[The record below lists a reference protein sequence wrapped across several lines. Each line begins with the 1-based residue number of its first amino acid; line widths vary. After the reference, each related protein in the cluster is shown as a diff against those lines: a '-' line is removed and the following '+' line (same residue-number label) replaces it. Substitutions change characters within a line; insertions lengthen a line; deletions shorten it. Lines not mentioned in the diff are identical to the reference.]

1 MFGVGKLIGGVLDK
15 VGLGKIAPFV
25 SLGVNALTG
34 NWAGAAMDV
43 AGLANRLTGGK
54 LGFLNKVAQFA
65 PLASAFLGGGAGI
78 GDLFKSGGLSKLVG
92 NFKNLTNFKNITANF
107 KGLTDGF
114 KGAQQ
119 GLQAIK
125 GGNILGGASKIFK
138 AFEAV
143 NEFVQNKELFNTRS
157 ANQHRQLS
165 LGNIGQER

>member
-1 MFGVGKLIGGVLDK
+1 MFGVGKLVSGVLDK

-54 LGFLNKVAQFA
+54 LGFLDKLTKLA
-65 PLASAFLGGGAGI
+65 PLAAPFLGGGANL
-78 GDLFKSGGLSKLVG
+78 GDLFKGGGLSKLLG
-92 NFKNLTNFKNITANF
+92 NFKNIASNFKNLTNT
-107 KGLTDGF
+107 L

-119 GLQAIK
+119 GLQQLQQ
-125 GGNILGGASKIFK
+125 GNFLSGAAKIFK

-143 NEFVQNKELFNTRS
+143 DEFVKNKELFNTRS
-157 ANQHRQLS
+157 ADQYRQLGF
-165 LGNIGQER
+165 GNIGQDQ